1 MDKLTYGK
9 VWPGCRLEELG
20 NKELY
25 CGRSFSVGGR
35 GGGQERKQEE
45 LVPGREE
52 FFFCS
57 LSYHLWCMRQFIPLW
72 LSFDTCGCPATGKQ
86 HSSLQ
91 KGSWLDTDGCM

>member
-35 GGGQERKQEE
+35 GGKSGSRRSWFQEE
-45 LVPGREE
+45 KNFFLFLVVSSVVHEAVYT
-52 FFFCS
+52 S
-57 LSYHLWCMRQFIPLW
+57 LVII
-72 LSFDTCGCPATGKQ
+72 
-86 HSSLQ
+86 
-91 KGSWLDTDGCM
+91 

>member
-25 CGRSFSVGGR
+25 CGRSFSVGG

-52 FFFCS
+52 FFLFLVVSSVVHEAVYTS
-57 LSYHLWCMRQFIPLW
+57 LVII
-72 LSFDTCGCPATGKQ
+72 
-86 HSSLQ
+86 
-91 KGSWLDTDGCM
+91 